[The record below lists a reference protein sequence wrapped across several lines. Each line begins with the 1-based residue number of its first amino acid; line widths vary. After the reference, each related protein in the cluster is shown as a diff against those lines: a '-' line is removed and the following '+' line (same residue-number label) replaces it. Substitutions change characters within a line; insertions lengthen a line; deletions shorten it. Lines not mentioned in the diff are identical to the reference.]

1 MGETLEFIS
10 FVPWTLVMQ
19 WGNLL
24 ILFLLMRKFLFK
36 PVKTILDKREAEI
49 NEAYDEAGKAKS
61 EAENMREE
69 YNARMASAREEAGE
83 IVKNATAVAQT
94 RETEIIA
101 DAQAK
106 ATFMLQKADA
116 DIAQEKKKAVN
127 EIKDDISDMAVDI
140 ASKIIEREIDPK
152 DHEKLIEEFIDTMGD
167 AS

>member
-10 FVPWTLVMQ
+10 FVPWTIIMQ

-36 PVKTILDKREAEI
+36 PVKAILDKREAEI
-49 NEAYDEAGKAKS
+49 SEAYDEAGKAKS

-101 DAQAK
+101 EAQEK

-116 DIAQEKKKAVN
+116 DITQEKKKAIN
-127 EIKDDISDMAVDI
+127 EIKDDISGMAVDI
-140 ASKIIEREIDPK
+140 ASKIIEREIDPQ

>member
-10 FVPWTLVMQ
+10 FVPWTIIMQ

-36 PVKTILDKREAEI
+36 PVKAILDKREAEI

-83 IVKNATAVAQT
+83 IVKNATVVAQT

-106 ATFMLQKADA
+106 ATLMLQKADA

-140 ASKIIEREIDPK
+140 ASKIIEREINPE
-152 DHEKLIEEFIDTMGD
+152 DHEKLITEFIDTMGD